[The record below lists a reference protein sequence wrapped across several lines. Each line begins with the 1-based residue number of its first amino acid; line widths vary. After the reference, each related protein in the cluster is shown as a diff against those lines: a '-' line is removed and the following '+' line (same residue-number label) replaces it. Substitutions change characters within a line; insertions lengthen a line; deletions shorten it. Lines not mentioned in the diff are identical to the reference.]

1 MHTLHHLAATNY
13 AAFCDASHYSA
24 DMDREALPELTDI
37 TPGPFVWP
45 PAGEMQSVAFPNLC
59 WMATTRHDVL
69 RQDVHYAGRVASNA
83 ERDFL
88 ELVAE
93 WNDATGADRVRLAK
107 DGTRA
112 GAKRRA
118 AEATRLACWRE
129 FMASAAASGS
139 ARVVAQMWEIAA

>member
-24 DMDREALPELTDI
+24 DMDRETLPALTDI
-37 TPGPFVWP
+37 MPGPFVWP
-45 PAGEMQSVAFPNLC
+45 GAGEMQSVAFPNLC
-59 WMATTRHDVL
+59 WPATTRHQVL
-69 RQDVHYAGRVASNA
+69 QADVHHAGRMASNA

-93 WNDATGADRVRLAK
+93 WQDATGADRARLAK
-107 DGTRA
+107 AGTRA

-118 AEATRLACWRE
+118 AQATRLACWRE
-129 FMASAAASGS
+129 FTASATASGS
-139 ARVVAQMWEIAA
+139 ARVVAQVWEIAA